1 MEGLCAS
8 LLWQIDRSVACS
20 EITKLLFFLF
30 FQDREIIKHIY
41 GKDIV
46 MWLINEAR
54 TLGIIK
60 IYLESSECV
69 KPLYRQLGF
78 KDMKDYMKL

>member
-1 MEGLCAS
+1 
-8 LLWQIDRSVACS
+8 
-20 EITKLLFFLF
+20 
-30 FQDREIIKHIY
+30 
-41 GKDIV
+41 

-60 IYLESSECV
+60 IYLELSECA

>member
-1 MEGLCAS
+1 
-8 LLWQIDRSVACS
+8 
-20 EITKLLFFLF
+20 
-30 FQDREIIKHIY
+30 
-41 GKDIV
+41 